1 MSWELSIKQTSSKVA
16 GIFPEKNSNL
26 LCLHTP
32 VFKTDAGNHTG
43 VNRALQ
49 IERTLSSMMMNGGAT
64 LTQFHRP
71 S

>member
-1 MSWELSIKQTSSKVA
+1 MGIVDKANLEQGRRNLSR
-16 GIFPEKNSNL
+16 KNSNL

-43 VNRALQ
+43 VIQSAAD
-49 IERTLSSMMMNGGAT
+49 RTNSQQHDMNGGAT